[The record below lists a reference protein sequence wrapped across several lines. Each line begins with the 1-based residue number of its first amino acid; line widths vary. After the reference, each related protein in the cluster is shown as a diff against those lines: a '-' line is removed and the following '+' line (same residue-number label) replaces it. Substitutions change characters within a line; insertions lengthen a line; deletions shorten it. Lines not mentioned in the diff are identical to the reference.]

1 MVKFPMSKTGYET
14 LQTELRHFKSVE
26 RPSVVKDIEEARAH
40 GDLSE
45 NAEYDAAKDKQA
57 FVEARIRELEVKV
70 SQAEVIDISKLS
82 GSRVVFGATVTI
94 FDHDKEE
101 EKTWTIVGDDEAD
114 LKLKRI
120 GISSPIAKGLIGKE
134 VGDEVSIRTP
144 GGVRDYEL
152 VEVDF
157 IAW

>member
-1 MVKFPMSKTGYET
+1 MVKFPMSKAGYET
-14 LQTELRHFKSVE
+14 LQAELRHFKSVE
-26 RPSVVKDIEEARAH
+26 RPTVVKDIEEARAH

-70 SQAEVIDISKLS
+70 SQAEVIDIEKLS
-82 GSRVVFGATVTI
+82 GNRVVFGATVTI
-94 FDHDKEE
+94 YDHDKEE

-134 VGDEVSIRTP
+134 TGDEASIRTP
-144 GGVRDYEL
+144 GGVRDYEI
-152 VEVDF
+152 VEVEF
-157 IAW
+157 IVW

>member
-1 MVKFPMSKTGYET
+1 MVKFPMSPSGYEI
-14 LQTELRHFKSVE
+14 LQKELKHYKAVE
-26 RPSVVKDIEEARAH
+26 RPNVVKDIEEARAH

-70 SQAEVIDISKLS
+70 SQAEVIDISNLT
-82 GSRVVFGATVTI
+82 GDRVVFGATVTI

-101 EKTWTIVGDDEAD
+101 EKTWTIVGEDEAD

-120 GISSPIAKGLIGKE
+120 SLTSPIAKGLIGKS
-134 VGDEVSIRTP
+134 VGDEASIRTP
-144 GGVRDYEL
+144 GGVRDYEIIE
-152 VEVDF
+152 VEFTV
-157 IAW
+157 W